1 MQFFCKQKICP
12 GRRSVRRLLEHI
24 FYICIYCYFV
34 SVPLLFDD
42 VGRINTS
49 WHKLSLNAHK
59 TIKTSNT
66 SLQLSLPYYKIDI
79 KSILFLSDRFFLFGL
94 ELLYVHQ
101 IAARDNKPAPIS
113 CRNRLFLWHQKSRTR
128 PTRSRYLIF
137 GNNAG
142 RNRTAHK
149 TPVHHDIHLLTLK
162 YF

>member
-34 SVPLLFDD
+34 PVPLLFDD
-42 VGRINTS
+42 ARRINTS
-49 WHKLSLNAHK
+49 WHKLSLSAHK
-59 TIKTSNT
+59 TLKTNS
-66 SLQLSLPYYKIDI
+66 
-79 KSILFLSDRFFLFGL
+79 FLSDRFFLFGL
-94 ELLYVHQ
+94 ELLHVHQ